1 MSYST
6 SYEQEHFEE
15 RLDKFNNYLQ
25 QIEEAQQAINEAIDS
40 IENVL
45 TDPPLEGKSEVI
57 NTLDNW
63 FEMIKDAKENLR

>member
-25 QIEEAQQAINEAIDS
+25 QIEEAQEAINEAIQGIES
-40 IENVL
+40 IVTEE
-45 TDPPLEGKSEVI
+45 PLEGKSEVI

-63 FEMIKDAKENLR
+63 FKMISDAKDQLR